1 MKQEKLEFTYSV
13 FDNINELND
22 TDEWLLSEAREMTK
36 QAYAP
41 YSNFHVGAVAKLANG
56 EVVHGTNQEN
66 ASFPAGTCAER
77 VLLGTAATMYPG
89 VPIEMMAIS
98 YEGKNGKNNEP
109 LSPCGVCR
117 QYLHEYEQRVKQ
129 PIRVIFGGMSGPVI
143 ILNKASDLLPMAFT
157 GKALK

>member
-129 PIRVIFGGMSGPVI
+129 PIRLILGGMSGPVI